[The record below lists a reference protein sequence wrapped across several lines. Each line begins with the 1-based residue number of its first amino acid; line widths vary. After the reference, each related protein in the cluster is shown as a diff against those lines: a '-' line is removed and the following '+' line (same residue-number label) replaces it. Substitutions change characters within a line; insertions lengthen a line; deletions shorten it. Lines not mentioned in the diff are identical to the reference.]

1 MWKSVTFG
9 DVLSSS
15 VTIHARRKS
24 ICGLNLQDANTT
36 DSQKKKK
43 PKLGFVL
50 F

>member
-15 VTIHARRKS
+15 VIHARHKS
-24 ICGLNLQDANTT
+24 ICGLNLQDRNTT
-36 DSQKKKK
+36 DSKK